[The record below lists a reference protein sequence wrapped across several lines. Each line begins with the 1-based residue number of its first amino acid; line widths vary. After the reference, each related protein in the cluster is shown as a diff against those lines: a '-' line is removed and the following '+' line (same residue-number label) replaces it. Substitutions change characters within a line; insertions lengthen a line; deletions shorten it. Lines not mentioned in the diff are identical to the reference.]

1 MIQRNKKTQFVY
13 LSITFWLLLG
23 ACEKDFSVNSE
34 NAEPFPVVY
43 ALLNASENVHYIKVY
58 KSFLAEGSA
67 YDLVNNVNSYSYLDS
82 VDVYVVE
89 YDENG
94 NKKRTIDFFPT
105 WEVPKDSGL
114 FEYPAQML
122 YKAEAELNADYSY
135 QLFVDN
141 RYTKIRVYNEVSVFP
156 SGKPIIAEASSKTTI
171 TIPDGS
177 MTFKFWTGSNV
188 TKYFLRIRYYYTEDL
203 LDNTS
208 RQPEPV
214 LWTIGTV
221 SDNILTPGREKNVTI
236 SAGSAFFEKIASQIK
251 TDPNV
256 FRRRTDSLVYEIY
269 SAASDWDL
277 YIQSTQP
284 PTGLNQNK
292 LYYSNL
298 KAYHTDT
305 KQEKYA
311 LGFFSFRNILEKQ
324 YRDLHRNTKDSLFHG
339 RYTKDLLFT
348 DNY

>member
-1 MIQRNKKTQFVY
+1 MMQINKNTPLVY
-13 LSITFWLLLG
+13 LSITFLLLG

-34 NAEPFPVVY
+34 NVEPFPVVY
-43 ALLNASENVHYIKVY
+43 ALLNASEDVHYIKVY
-58 KSFLAEGSA
+58 KSFLVEGNA
-67 YDLVNNVNSYSYLDS
+67 YDLVNNINNYSYLDS

-94 NKKRTIDFFPT
+94 NKKRTINFSPT

-122 YKAEAELNADYSY
+122 YKAETKLNADYSY

-141 RYTKIRVYNEVSVFP
+141 RYTKIRVYNETPVFP
-156 SGKPIIAEASSKTTI
+156 AGKPTAPRMTSKPTI
-171 TIPDGS
+171 TIPNGVMEWEFLTS
-177 MTFKFWTGSNV
+177 SNT
-188 TKYFLRIRYYYTEDL
+188 TKYLLRLYFYYTEVL
-203 LDNTS
+203 TDNTR

-221 SDNILTPGREKNVTI
+221 SDHLLTANREKNVTI
-236 SAGSAFFEKIASQIK
+236 SAGSAFFQKIAYQIRK
-251 TDPNV
+251 DPNV
-256 FRRRTDSLVYEIY
+256 SRRYVDSLVYEIY
-269 SAASDWDL
+269 AAASDWDL

-298 KAYHTDT
+298 KACHVET
-305 KQEKYA
+305 KQEMPVV
-311 LGFFSFRNILEKQ
+311 GFFSFRNRMEKQ
-324 YRDLHRNTKDSLFHG
+324 YEDLHQNTKDSLRYG
-339 RYTKDLLFT
+339 RYTKDLLF
-348 DNY
+348 Y